1 MSLPEALPVVVD
13 ANVSAQVQHKRFS
26 MKKGLALRVLITVI
40 ALAVWFWTQSLLGA
54 RSSPTEPIGDGLHKL
69 TAGLNAFF
77 QSAPRG
83 ANALLIFSSALID
96 AMGIFLLG
104 SWIFAGKL
112 RPFLGLAILLV
123 TRQVM
128 QALCSLPP
136 PSGIIWHY
144 PGFPSLLVTY
154 GVADDFFFS
163 GHTAIAVF
171 GATELAR
178 FRQKWLTV
186 LAVCVVIFE
195 IAAVLVLRAHYTM
208 DVFAGIFA
216 ALWMAHVCER
226 ISERSSLTVAGRAG

>member
-144 PGFPSLLVTY
+144 PGFP
-154 GVADDFFFS
+154 
-163 GHTAIAVF
+163 
-171 GATELAR
+171 
-178 FRQKWLTV
+178 
-186 LAVCVVIFE
+186 
-195 IAAVLVLRAHYTM
+195 
-208 DVFAGIFA
+208 
-216 ALWMAHVCER
+216 
-226 ISERSSLTVAGRAG
+226 

>member
-1 MSLPEALPVVVD
+1 MSLPEALPVVVG
-13 ANVSAQVQHKRFS
+13 ASAPPRAEDKRFRV
-26 MKKGLALRVLITVI
+26 KKGLALRVLITVI

-83 ANALLIFSSALID
+83 ADGLLIFSSALID

-104 SWIFAGKL
+104 SWIVAGKL

-154 GVADDFFFS
+154 GVANDFFFS

-171 GATELAR
+171 VASELAR

-195 IAAVLVLRAHYTM
+195 IAAVLVLLALYTM
-208 DVFAGIFA
+208 VLFGGIFS
-216 ALWMAHVCER
+216 ALSVAHFVLR
-226 ISERSSLTVAGRAG
+226 IYDRVSRAVAS